1 MDLLY
6 GADVTLT
13 MDNIQAVLKF
23 GVLYKVSNMVACGLA
38 WVNGKLSMTNLFSFC
53 RIGLFIKSVDC
64 TEDKVLTHC
73 KNFILN
79 HSSSDLLEISKSWP
93 EDENVVSFLF
103 DKDLLEGGVVKGTFG
118 TFCLSSQIFGKCQTF
133 CGAKSAKSAKLLK
146 KSIDFMYNR
155 QPGPSH
161 PHLGMV

>member
-38 WVNGKLSMTNLFSFC
+38 WVKDELSMTNFFSFC

-64 TEDKVLTHC
+64 TEDKVLTGC

-79 HSSSDLLEISKSWP
+79 QSSSDLLEVSKSWP

-103 DKDLLEGGVVKGTFG
+103 DKDLLKVTLPTITSLINSEKKVLTLWIRLKVLICRN
-118 TFCLSSQIFGKCQTF
+118 FCLVDSVSF
-133 CGAKSAKSAKLLK
+133 
-146 KSIDFMYNR
+146 R
-155 QPGPSH
+155 R
-161 PHLGMV
+161 